1 MDSRRATPYL
11 PAMPRG
17 PQSPGSAAALAARVT
32 EDILFGRLLPR
43 ERLVED
49 DLIARTGVTRHAV
62 RAALQVLAREG
73 LVTHHPNRGAQ
84 VRHFDPVE
92 VEAITEVREIL
103 HAEAARR
110 VPLPADAVL
119 LRGLEAIEA
128 AHAAAVARGDLSAIH
143 AENERFHDLLFSAC
157 GNPHL
162 AATIRDHARLSL
174 PFRCHAMA
182 DPTLAVRARDEH
194 RAMLEAMR
202 RGDREDLVR
211 LCAGHTSF
219 AKRAY
224 TRVLGVQAA

>member
-1 MDSRRATPYL
+1 MSSR
-11 PAMPRG
+11 PR
-17 PQSPGSAAALAARVT
+17 PPGTAAALAARIT
-32 EDILFGRLLPR
+32 DDILFGRLLPR

-49 DLIARTGVTRHAV
+49 DLIARTGATRHLV
-62 RAALQVLAREG
+62 RAALQTLAREG
-73 LVTHHPNRGAQ
+73 LVVHHPNRGAH
-84 VRHFDPVE
+84 VRYFDPVE

-110 VPLPADAVL
+110 IPLPVAPALLDAL
-119 LRGLEAIEA
+119 LAVEA

-143 AENERFHDLLFSAC
+143 AENERFHEALFAAC

-182 DPTLAVRARDEH
+182 DPDLARRARDEH
-194 RAMLEAMR
+194 RAMLDAMR
-202 RGDREDLVR
+202 RGDREELVR

-219 AKRAY
+219 ATRAY
-224 TRVLGVQAA
+224 GRVVGAAAA